1 MPQRLHSKTSVFSIS
16 LMGFI
21 IDTGLCYYQGNVEYS
36 CVSDI
41 IIKNMKKKKDYII
54 RLLATLVISGVLFL
68 GSPVV
73 NKAAL
78 EGELSF
84 SDIIL
89 KVGAE
94 LTVYG
99 QNFLRQSDIKLYFD
113 DEEVAF
119 GATNQL
125 GEFTLSF
132 VVPPSG
138 RGLHLIKALDADYN
152 TGSGL
157 VLIESWID
165 LSKSE
170 AAIGETVNINGT
182 GFTPLAS
189 VNFYYNNTPL
199 EVIPA
204 NVKADITGSFSVSFA
219 VPERFAGVYLVEV
232 RQGDYINSQSLKANV
247 WLDINP
253 EIGLGKLIDVGTQL
267 NISGKGFKPNGQV
280 DLQYDGVSLLK
291 VSVDDKGTF
300 FAQIVIPSSAS
311 ASHSLI
317 LDDGQNR
324 IVREIWL
331 ENTPPPAPDITIPVS
346 GEALDDPFTF
356 GWAGVSD
363 SSGVTYTLQ
372 VASDSGFGNIL
383 FELKDIKTSQYILA
397 DNQDINNSSADTF
410 YWRVQAVDGAGNA
423 SAWSETGTFTRTS
436 LVQNLGLVVGVGVGL
451 VAIIIFM
458 WWAIRNRR

>member
-1 MPQRLHSKTSVFSIS
+1 
-16 LMGFI
+16 
-21 IDTGLCYYQGNVEYS
+21 
-36 CVSDI
+36 
-41 IIKNMKKKKDYII
+41 MKKKKDYII

-125 GEFTLSF
+125 GEFALSF

-280 DLQYDGVSLLK
+280 DLQYDGVSL
-291 VSVDDKGTF
+291 
-300 FAQIVIPSSAS
+300 
-311 ASHSLI
+311 
-317 LDDGQNR
+317 
-324 IVREIWL
+324 
-331 ENTPPPAPDITIPVS
+331 
-346 GEALDDPFTF
+346 
-356 GWAGVSD
+356 
-363 SSGVTYTLQ
+363 
-372 VASDSGFGNIL
+372 
-383 FELKDIKTSQYILA
+383 
-397 DNQDINNSSADTF
+397 
-410 YWRVQAVDGAGNA
+410 
-423 SAWSETGTFTRTS
+423 
-436 LVQNLGLVVGVGVGL
+436 
-451 VAIIIFM
+451 
-458 WWAIRNRR
+458 